1 MIELSK
7 KMEIVGFIL
16 VPFGPFNTLI
26 FNFLG
31 GLKIS
36 PHNSAHK
43 WINKTTVFPPG
54 ILWGLPLKLTIYIDL
69 TPSFTVGGNAM
80 SSHYYSAAN
89 Y

>member
-1 MIELSK
+1 
-7 KMEIVGFIL
+7 MEIVGFIL

-26 FNFLG
+26 FNFFFSFFF

-36 PHNSAHK
+36 PHNSAQK